1 MEHSEFKEFEIWRD
15 YFGLAELMQSGKFR
29 DEHESV
35 SIYPN
40 EQTEKIQP
48 GKLEVKEKKRRG
60 EEVQIENVSL
70 DVEQHK
76 AETMKRKLCFAP
88 VPYHRPRCAY

>member
-1 MEHSEFKEFEIWRD
+1 MEHSEFKEFEIWHD

-29 DEHESV
+29 EEHESV

-48 GKLEVKEKKRRG
+48 GKIEVKEKKRRG
-60 EEVQIENVSL
+60 EVQIENVSL
-70 DVEQHK
+70 DVEHK

-88 VPYHRPRCAY
+88 VLYHCPRCAY